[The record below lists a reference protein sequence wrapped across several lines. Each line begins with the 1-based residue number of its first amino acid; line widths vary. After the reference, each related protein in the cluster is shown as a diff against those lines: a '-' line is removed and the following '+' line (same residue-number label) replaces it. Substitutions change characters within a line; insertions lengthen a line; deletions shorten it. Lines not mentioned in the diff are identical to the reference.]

1 VVGRGRKSQ
10 PGRCGIEAGDRQGR
24 ERIAALDPP
33 APGRRDSRSQAVKD
47 NLGSGA
53 FPRNDDGVRRQE
65 RQRHSI
71 SGDSGIVGVLSTEGG
86 PMPKQNHGIR
96 KSVKGRLHMAA
107 PHVGEFKIW
116 LREGGYRETT
126 IEELVRLLAC
136 WTDWADGA
144 GFTIDTVSAAFGASG
159 AAAGE
164 SRNKREILNSAALF
178 IRYLQDLGVV
188 PRSQTSMPTR
198 KAWPILGEFRTW
210 MRSHR
215 GITASSLDTYQTTLV
230 DLFDALGD
238 DAQAYTPHAIRAFVL
253 ERARPHGL
261 ARAKSIAVATRT
273 FLRFLVAT
281 GRCPPGREYAVPGFA
296 SWRLASVPGF
306 LAAEEIDRVIA
317 ACAGERRL
325 RDRAVVLLLARLGLR
340 ASEVAN
346 LDLHHIDWRNG
357 RLAVSGKSRR
367 AEWLPLTQEI
377 GDVILAYI
385 ERGRPRVA
393 PPRLFLTNLVPL
405 RPITR
410 AVVKHIVR
418 RALIRAGVNSV
429 HQGAHIL
436 RHSAATQMLRHGVS
450 LAGVG
455 AVLRH
460 RDLTMTMHYAKVDF
474 ALLSEIAQ
482 PWAGSAAC

>member
-1 VVGRGRKSQ
+1 
-10 PGRCGIEAGDRQGR
+10 
-24 ERIAALDPP
+24 
-33 APGRRDSRSQAVKD
+33 
-47 NLGSGA
+47 
-53 FPRNDDGVRRQE
+53 
-65 RQRHSI
+65 
-71 SGDSGIVGVLSTEGG
+71 
-86 PMPKQNHGIR
+86 MPKHNRGIR
-96 KSVKGRLHMAA
+96 KSVAKRLHMAA

-116 LREGGYRETT
+116 LRDGGYRETT

-136 WTDWADGA
+136 WADWADAA
-144 GFTIDTVSAAFGASG
+144 GFTIDTVSTALDAFGAALRG
-159 AAAGE
+159 
-164 SRNKREILNSAALF
+164 SRKAREMLNSVALF
-178 IRYLQDLGVV
+178 VRYLRARGIVAQ
-188 PRSQTSMPTR
+188 SQPSMLAP
-198 KAWPILGEFRTW
+198 KWWSILDEFRAW

-215 GITASSLDTYQTTLV
+215 GIADSSLNTYRTILV
-230 DLFDALGD
+230 DLIDALGD
-238 DAQAYTPHAIRAFVL
+238 DARAYTPHAIRGFVL

-261 ARAKSIAVATRT
+261 ARAKSIAVAPRA

-306 LAAEEIDRVIA
+306 LTAEEIDCVIA

-346 LDLHHIDWRNG
+346 LDLSHIDWRNG

-377 GDVILAYI
+377 GDAILAYV
-385 ERGRPRVA
+385 ERRRPRIPTTRVFITDR
-393 PPRLFLTNLVPL
+393 PPI
-405 RPITR
+405 RPVTR
-410 AVVKHIVR
+410 GAIKGIVR
-418 RALIRAGVNSV
+418 HALIRAGVTSAR
-429 HQGAHIL
+429 QGAHIL

-460 RDLTMTMHYAKVDF
+460 RDPTMTMHYAKVDF

-482 PWAGSAAC
+482 PWAGSPAC